1 MRKMVFPKSPI
12 MNQTNS
18 RYTCHEKREGN
29 VFFPLFNIISGFV
42 LVSQLEVCNLSV
54 KLVGLLVQ

>member
-1 MRKMVFPKSPI
+1 MKK
-12 MNQTNS
+12 
-18 RYTCHEKREGN
+18 EREMY
-29 VFFPLFNIISGFV
+29 FFPLFNIISGFV